1 MRSYRIIVMLNE
13 MQKAEENKCN
23 NILFV
28 DMISKVL
35 TCAGK
40 LSSLMIVKSNASGN
54 GKSAFSKNKW
64 LVR

>member
-1 MRSYRIIVMLNE
+1 
-13 MQKAEENKCN
+13 MQKAEENKWN